1 MGKNSCW
8 QPDESSTLH
17 QNSRR
22 KSKCE
27 TPSLHSYQ
35 NLADDYMEQPL
46 NDLPLL
52 AKSLMRKYWLGRSWI
67 ERQRCLAALS
77 FQQYAGNWIIKST
90 LMESWE
96 YCGLSFFFPS
106 PSSKGLTLI
115 SLTGTSWGYRVHRDG
130 SGSFCCACPSLYF
143 AHVLLLRLSRF
154 TPPSLSGFCL
164 AFSSLSLTL
173 THAVS
178 KQTVLSRSISG
189 CHAVDQRNKIKNR
202 AREREIFPSG
212 LRIEET

>member
-1 MGKNSCW
+1 MPQQMNALPGSGFLSLSLSLNRATYQCTPWRCSNSTLLCVWEAVNPALKEREGKKVTFKCPKSWMGKNSCW

-17 QNSRR
+17 QNLRR

-27 TPSLHSYQ
+27 TPSLRSYQ
-35 NLADDYMEQPL
+35 NLADDYMERPL

-96 YCGLSFFFPS
+96 YCGFSFFS
-106 PSSKGLTLI
+106 PL
-115 SLTGTSWGYRVHRDG
+115 
-130 SGSFCCACPSLYF
+130 PE
-143 AHVLLLRLSRF
+143 
-154 TPPSLSGFCL
+154 
-164 AFSSLSLTL
+164 
-173 THAVS
+173 
-178 KQTVLSRSISG
+178 Q
-189 CHAVDQRNKIKNR
+189 
-202 AREREIFPSG
+202 
-212 LRIEET
+212 